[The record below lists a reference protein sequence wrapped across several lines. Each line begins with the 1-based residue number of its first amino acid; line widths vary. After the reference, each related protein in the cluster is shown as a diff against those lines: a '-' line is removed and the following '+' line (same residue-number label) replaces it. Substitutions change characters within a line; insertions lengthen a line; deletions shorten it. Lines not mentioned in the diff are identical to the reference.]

1 MMKTY
6 QFDFSINGKLDEIQ
20 FCDSS
25 VQAAIDLFRDF
36 VFETYGFD
44 ADIDIHAI
52 TKVYNKEDHAYYG
65 DKYSVPE
72 N

>member
-6 QFDFSINGKLDEIQ
+6 QFNFSIDGKLDEIQ
-20 FCDSS
+20 FCDPS
-25 VQAAIDLFRDF
+25 VQGALNLFRRF
-36 VFETYGFD
+36 IVETYGFD

-52 TKVYNKEDHAYYG
+52 TRVYNKDDHEYYG
-65 DKYSVPE
+65 DEYSVPE